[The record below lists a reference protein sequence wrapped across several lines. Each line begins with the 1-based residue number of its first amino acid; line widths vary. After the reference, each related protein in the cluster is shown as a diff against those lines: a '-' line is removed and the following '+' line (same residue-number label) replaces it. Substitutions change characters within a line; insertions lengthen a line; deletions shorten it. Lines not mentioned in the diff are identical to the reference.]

1 MTPLVM
7 RKSDETRRRPV
18 LLIGGKGGVGKTTCS
33 AAIAVQLA
41 SRGLKTLIITSDLTP
56 SLSDVFERKIGD
68 TITIIDENLDAY
80 EISQEAIASRW
91 KSKFGPDFYD
101 ILAHLI
107 EVDALD
113 AESRHQLLDYI
124 GSAPSLRE
132 ETMLDII
139 MEMAE
144 NRGYDRVVWDTA
156 PAGETLNLLG
166 MPKNIRKHLRAG
178 AKVYEGLD
186 RIGKQLSGKRSI
198 AGIMDEWTALSEKI
212 SRFIHEKSMFVIV
225 ANPEALVVNHVRRLM
240 TTLLEYNLTVH
251 GMIINRVIEHVDS
264 TSLATIRETQKG
276 YIEELRRMEGERT
289 VVTLTFSSSEIGGL
303 RQLREIGEKLVAGL
317 SL

>member
-1 MTPLVM
+1 V
-7 RKSDETRRRPV
+7 
-18 LLIGGKGGVGKTTCS
+18 
-33 AAIAVQLA
+33 AIA
-41 SRGLKTLIITSDLTP
+41 
-56 SLSDVFERKIGD
+56 
-68 TITIIDENLDAY
+68 NL
-80 EISQEAIASRW
+80 W

-113 AESRHQLLDYI
+113 AEAHHQLLDYI

-139 MEMAE
+139 MEMAG

-186 RIGKQLSGKRSI
+186 RIGKQLIGKRSI
-198 AGIMDEWTALSEKI
+198 SGIMDEWTVLSEKI
-212 SRFIHEKSMFVIV
+212 SQFIHEKSMFVIV
-225 ANPEALVVNHVRRLM
+225 TIPEALVVNQARRLM

-251 GMIINRVIEHVDS
+251 GMIINRVIEHADS
-264 TSLATIRETQKG
+264 ISLETIRETQKG
-276 YIEELRRMEGERT
+276 YIEELRRMAGERT
-289 VVTLTFSSSEIGGL
+289 VVTLPLSFSEIRGVRRL
-303 RQLREIGEKLVAGL
+303 QDIGERLADGL

>member
-1 MTPLVM
+1 MMPSEM
-7 RKSDETRRRPV
+7 RKSDDTRRRPV

-41 SRGLKTLIITSDLTP
+41 SRGLKTLVITSDLTP
-56 SLSDVFERKIGD
+56 SLSDVFGRKIGD
-68 TITIIDENLDAY
+68 TITTIDENLHAY

-91 KSKFGPDFYD
+91 KGRFGPDFYD

-139 MEMAE
+139 MEMAGTS
-144 NRGYDRVVWDTA
+144 GYDQVVWDTA

-178 AKVYEGLD
+178 AKVFEGLD
-186 RIGKQLSGKRSI
+186 RIGKRISGKRSI

-212 SRFIHEKSMFVIV
+212 SRFIHEKSMFIIV
-225 ANPEALVVNHVRRLM
+225 ANPEALVVNQARRLM
-240 TTLLEYNLTVH
+240 TTLMEYDLVVH
-251 GMIINRVIEHVDS
+251 GMIINRVIGHADS
-264 TSLATIRETQKG
+264 ASLATIRETQKG
-276 YIEELRRMEGERT
+276 YIEELRRIAGNRT
-289 VVTLTFSSSEIGGL
+289 VVTLPFSFSEIRGI
-303 RQLREIGEKLVAGL
+303 RQLLDIGERLAAGL

>member
-1 MTPLVM
+1 MMAPN
-7 RKSDETRRRPV
+7 KIDQRPV

-41 SRGLKTLIITSDLTP
+41 ALGHKTLLITSDLTP
-56 SLSDVFERKIGD
+56 SLSDVLERKIGD
-68 TITIIDENLDAY
+68 TISAMNVNLDAY
-80 EISQEAIASRW
+80 EISQEAIATRW

-107 EVDALD
+107 DVEALD

-139 MEMAE
+139 MDMAE
-144 NRGYDRVVWDTA
+144 NRGYDRIVWDTA

-186 RIGKQLSGKRSI
+186 RIGKQLIGKRSI
-198 AGIMDEWTALSEKI
+198 AGIMEEWAVLSEKI
-212 SRFIHEKSMFVIV
+212 GQFIHKKSLFVII
-225 ANPEALVVNHVRRLM
+225 ANPEALVVNQARRLM
-240 TTLLEYNLTVH
+240 ATLLGYDLPVH
-251 GMIINRVIEHVDS
+251 GMIINRVIEHDDS
-264 TSLATIRETQKG
+264 PSLAAIRETQRG
-276 YIEELRRMEGERT
+276 HVEELRRIAGEHL
-289 VVTLTFSSSEIGGL
+289 VVILPFSFSEIRGVKRL
-303 RQLREIGEKLVAGL
+303 QDIGEKLVAGL

>member
-1 MTPLVM
+1 MVPLEM
-7 RKSDETRRRPV
+7 KRSEEARRRPV

-41 SRGLKTLIITSDLTP
+41 SRGLRTLIITSDLTP
-56 SLSDVFERKIGD
+56 SLSDVFEKKIGD
-68 TITIIDENLDAY
+68 TITTIDTDLHAY

-91 KSKFGPDFYD
+91 KIKFGPDFYD

-124 GSAPSLRE
+124 GSAPALRE

-139 MEMAE
+139 MEMAGS
-144 NRGYDRVVWDTA
+144 RGYDRVVWDTA

-225 ANPEALVVNHVRRLM
+225 ANPEALVVNQARRLM

-251 GMIINRVIEHVDS
+251 GMIINRVVEQADS
-264 TSLATIRETQKG
+264 TLLAAIRETQKG
-276 YIEELRRMEGERT
+276 HIEELRRMAGERT
-289 VVTLTFSSSEIGGL
+289 VVTVPFSFSEIRGVG
-303 RQLREIGEKLVAGL
+303 QLHDIGNRLATGL